1 MDLLPYEILEE
12 AFRYLPSKDAKSLLE
27 VNHRIREIVMTSGA
41 VMRMLPVFLG
51 EHWHNHMDFL
61 KAYGD
66 AVRDLRFDHCMF
78 NSPEEFK
85 EAIKLLQGIECLK
98 LTNVHI
104 KAENYKKEFE
114 VIVIK
119 FPRLKKIEMDNS
131 KANGKIL
138 SFLKKTQVKQLKL
151 DFCHFN
157 VTTEFTDFFSQQEDL
172 HTLFLSGWEN
182 VLMESLFGVTII
194 FKICFQLKK
203 LVLDHNIIKNEH
215 FFNFLRFQTEIEELE
230 ILKEVQTEDFVNLV
244 FTEFKK
250 LKRLTLRTNFVSLK
264 NINFK
269 KAALSPLSELVLI
282 TRSEYGIEHT
292 INQLVIKL
300 LNLKSL
306 KIVNMKPDNSQVLES
321 LHLKKLENLFIEN
334 SKLRFLQNIKFN
346 CLKTIHIN
354 SLQLFLKADD
364 WTNLLKNNP
373 NIESLIVR
381 DIECNY
387 QTDVIKAEINKIIYN
402 LHYVVKT
409 LKYLE
414 ISQELT
420 YQKPIKLVVKVA
432 EKYRT
437 LKCSDSFIKLCRT
450 EFHYLRNLG
459 NYTCS
464 YFDDDCLI

>member
-12 AFRYLPSKDAKSLLE
+12 TFRYLAAKDAKNLLE
-27 VNHRIREIVMTSGA
+27 VNNRIREIVVTSGA
-41 VMRMLPVFLG
+41 VMRILPVFLG
-51 EHWHNHMDFL
+51 EFFRNQLDFL
-61 KAYGD
+61 EIYGHS
-66 AVRDLRFDHCMF
+66 VRDLRFNHCMF
-78 NSPEEFK
+78 NSPGEFK
-85 EAIKLLQGIECLK
+85 DAIKLARRIECLK

-104 KAENYKKEFE
+104 KAENYKKKFK
-114 VIVIK
+114 VLVMK

-131 KANGKIL
+131 KAIGKII

-157 VTTEFTDFFSQQEDL
+157 VTTELTDFFSQQEEL
-172 HTLFLSGWEN
+172 HTLYLKGWEN

-194 FKICFQLKK
+194 FKISFQLKK
-203 LVLDHNIIKNEH
+203 LVLDHKIVFNEH
-215 FFNFLRFQTEIEELE
+215 FFNFLKFQTDIEELE
-230 ILKEVQTEDFVNLV
+230 VLKEVQTEDFFNLV

-306 KIVNMKPDNSQVLES
+306 KIINLKPDNSQVLES

-334 SKLRFLQNIKFN
+334 SKLRFFQNIKFN

-354 SLQLFLKADD
+354 TLQLFLKNDD

-373 NIESLIVR
+373 NLESLVVR

-387 QTDVIKAEINKIIYN
+387 QNE
-402 LHYVVKT
+402 
-409 LKYLE
+409 
-414 ISQELT
+414 
-420 YQKPIKLVVKVA
+420 PGP
-432 EKYRT
+432 
-437 LKCSDSFIKLCRT
+437 C
-450 EFHYLRNLG
+450 
-459 NYTCS
+459 
-464 YFDDDCLI
+464 